1 MADSPIIGIV
11 KIIICAYLVIFLF
24 YRLLKEK
31 QGAQSGVQRVSYRK
45 SRLRVLIVFAI
56 FSVGSYYNF
65 GAFHGKTI
73 DKGRYIHYPEF
84 FIHYMGSK
92 YFKELGYFDTYNA
105 MVVADAQGGNILGDN
120 PRIMN
125 LKTYHYISKKE
136 VLGKAQ
142 YYKSLFSPSRWQ
154 EFKSDIASLNRT
166 CSSPWSFELAIADH
180 GYHASPVWNAI
191 AGILSN
197 NVSVGKII
205 YLALLDVCLLI
216 LMFVILWYSFGLEI
230 MLIALI
236 FFSINFIS
244 SFYWIGGAFLRYDW
258 LVASVCAFSMIN
270 KNKYIPAGIFLSYAA
285 MVRIFPVLFLAGPA
299 VKAVWGIIRKKGLPK
314 KYIQLFVSF
323 IVTSAIL
330 FAYGCTQGKGI
341 ENWKNFAEKITFHNQ
356 TLLTNN
362 VGFKVIFLHDPSWS
376 DFDKFKKVYGRTKEN
391 LFLVLTEVKRAES
404 KSRNKEFILFSLLFL
419 FLFFIFAKNKDDI
432 EAFAWGV
439 FLIFMLLMPCNYYY
453 SFLLMLAVILYR
465 RRIDFTN
472 TLFLSSLFAI
482 QICGHIMY
490 LKNRFFLNIFFGV
503 SFLLFTYFL
512 YCVTFELY
520 REFLLWRRSKIRRL
534 SGEFTGLI
542 N

>member
-1 MADSPIIGIV
+1 MTDSPIVGIV
-11 KIIICAYLVIFLF
+11 KIIICAYLVVFLF

-31 QGAQSGVQRVSYRK
+31 QGVQSGVQCVSYRK
-45 SRLRVLIVFAI
+45 SRLRFLIVFAI

-105 MVVADAQGGNILGDN
+105 MVVADAQEGNILGDN

-125 LKTYHYISKKE
+125 LKTYHYISKEE

-142 YYKSLFSPSRWQ
+142 YYRSLFSSSRWQ
-154 EFKSDIASLNRT
+154 EFKSDIASLNRQ
-166 CSSPWSFELAIADH
+166 CSSPWSFELAVADH
-180 GYHASPVWNAI
+180 GYHTSPVWNAT

-197 NVSVGKII
+197 NISFGKII
-205 YLALLDVCLLI
+205 YLALLDTCLLI
-216 LMFVILWYSFGLEI
+216 LMFVILGYSFGLEI

-236 FFSINFIS
+236 FFSVNFIS

-299 VKAVWGIIRKKGLPK
+299 VKAAWGIIRKKGLPK
-314 KYIQLFVSF
+314 KYIQLFISF

-341 ENWKNFAEKITFHNQ
+341 KNWKNFAEKITFHNQ

-376 DFDKFKKVYGRTKEN
+376 DFNKFKKVYGRTKEN

-465 RRIDFTN
+465 RRIDLTN
-472 TLFLSSLFAI
+472 TLFLSLLFAI
-482 QICGHIMY
+482 QIFGHIIY

-503 SFLLFTYFL
+503 SCLLFAYFL
-512 YCVTFELY
+512 YCVMFELY
-520 REFLLWRRSKIRRL
+520 REFLLWRRR
-534 SGEFTGLI
+534 
-542 N
+542 